1 MASIILD
8 ISPPDAIFI
17 SSLLS
22 SPIFV
27 EIANSILSF
36 PFILKLASFSIF
48 MLKHAFGISKSF
60 NSLFIFSLNII
71 PYFSRFSFIKLHKL
85 FILLSISFCS
95 ILSFLFIS
103 STFSIC
109 SISSASLLLYSN
121 ISSILLPY
129 FLFRLSIV
137 SNLVSTSSLC
147 CSSKSTSSQYFS
159 ISLDISCIS

>member
-1 MASIILD
+1 
-8 ISPPDAIFI
+8 
-17 SSLLS
+17 
-22 SPIFV
+22 
-27 EIANSILSF
+27 
-36 PFILKLASFSIF
+36 

-95 ILSFLFIS
+95 VLSFLFIS

-129 FLFRLSIV
+129 FLFSENII
-137 SNLVSTSSLC
+137 SNLLSTSSLSY
-147 CSSKSTSSQYFS
+147 SSKFASSFNELK
-159 ISLDISCIS
+159 SLAVSCNS